1 MDAGIQFLNTRIIEW
16 KRGWVLKIALGS
28 VRGFMVKID
37 LEFKRKD
44 KIMIKHMVMWKFKD
58 DVVEADKLEMK
69 RQLESLQGVVP
80 SLIHIEIG
88 MDIVGKE
95 ASKDM
100 VLTTEFQSMEDLAAY
115 AGHPEHV
122 KVVEFVKPLVCE
134 RAVVDYE
141 V

>member
-1 MDAGIQFLNTRIIEW
+1 
-16 KRGWVLKIALGS
+16 
-28 VRGFMVKID
+28 
-37 LEFKRKD
+37 
-44 KIMIKHMVMWKFKD
+44 MIKHIVMWKFKD
-58 DVVEADKLEMK
+58 EVSEADKLEMK

-88 MDIVGKE
+88 LDVVGKE

-100 VLTTEFQSMEDLAAY
+100 VLTTEFATMDDLAAY
-115 AGHPEHV
+115 AGHPEHL

-141 V
+141 I

>member
-1 MDAGIQFLNTRIIEW
+1 
-16 KRGWVLKIALGS
+16 
-28 VRGFMVKID
+28 
-37 LEFKRKD
+37 
-44 KIMIKHMVMWKFKD
+44 MIKHIVMWKFKD
-58 DVVEADKLEMK
+58 EVAESDKLEMK
-69 RQLESLQGVVP
+69 RQLESLKGVVP
-80 SLIHIEIG
+80 TLIDIEIG
-88 MDIVGKE
+88 MDVVGKE

-100 VLTTEFQSMEDLAAY
+100 VLTTEFNSMEDLAAY